1 MKKLQTKRPFYLPRI
16 GQRIVKTSIAVL
28 ITLLVYYLRGYRG
41 ADMPAE
47 AAITAIIC
55 MQPYVHDTREYAVS
69 RFIGTLI
76 GAAWG
81 LGFLL
86 LMLVFPRMGEV
97 LLIVY
102 LRMAVGVMLTL
113 YTCVL
118 VRRPDT
124 AGQAAIVFICV
135 VIAFPEIEEPLQQAL
150 TRFDGV
156 LLGTAAAI
164 LVNVF
169 RLPRDKER
177 SLVFFIKLSDLLPD
191 RFSQLP
197 AAALF
202 RLNYLYNDG
211 AKICIMSEHAPAFF
225 TLSLSQ
231 AKLSVPFIVMDGA
244 AIYDASENIY
254 LQAET
259 LEPAETEH
267 LRAHLDALGLSYFLY
282 TIHNGKICIFHQG
295 EMRAQEQAIYENMK
309 RSPYRSY
316 LEGAG
321 RRRSSTSRSST
332 GTTGSACWRR
342 SCAGTCGAGSSAS
355 SCAGSTPSPGSAA
368 STFTLPLLPCPSRK
382 SASWPSSGRRSRSCG
397 RGRCFSKPP
406 TRRSMTPCICC
417 TGSPISM
424 SRSRSTACSG
434 VKQNADTALTRERAP
449 DTIKIAAGGS
459 SNCLLRRSHAR
470 KNKSGHFACGYSVH
484 SRR

>member
-1 MKKLQTKRPFYLPRI
+1 MNTLQTRRTFYLPRI

-69 RFIGTLI
+69 RFLGTLI
-76 GAAWG
+76 GAVWG

-86 LMLVFPRMGEV
+86 LMLVFPRMGQV
-97 LLIVY
+97 LLLVY
-102 LRMAVGVMLTL
+102 LRMAIGVMLTL

-135 VIAFPEIEEPLQQAL
+135 VITFPEIEEPLQQAL

-156 LLGTAAAI
+156 LLGTVAAI
-164 LVNVF
+164 AVNVF
-169 RLPRDKER
+169 RLPRDKAR

-225 TLSLSQ
+225 TPSLSQ

-244 AIYDASENIY
+244 AIYDANENTY
-254 LQAET
+254 LQSET
-259 LEPAETEH
+259 LDPAETAH
-267 LRAHLDALGLSYFLY
+267 LRAHLDALDLSYFLY
-282 TIHNGKICIFHQG
+282 TIHHGKVCIFHQG
-295 EMRAQEQAIYENMK
+295 KLRTQEQTIYEHMK

-316 LEGAG
+316 LEGEIYRAEEIVYLKLIDEDDKILLLEKKLRRDLQG
-321 RRRSSTSRSST
+321 RHIRIAMRRERSVPGVSSLYFYT
-332 GTTGSACWRR
+332 
-342 SCAGTCGAGSSAS
+342 
-355 SCAGSTPSPGSAA
+355 
-368 STFTLPLLPCPSRK
+368 
-382 SASWPSSGRRSRSCG
+382 
-397 RGRCFSKPP
+397 
-406 TRRSMTPCICC
+406 
-417 TGSPISM
+417 
-424 SRSRSTACSG
+424 
-434 VKQNADTALTRERAP
+434 DTATMPLAEERLMAILREKDPALRPREVFLETPYQTEHDAMHLLHRLANLYEPLKILRLFPRLRAHLE
-449 DTIKIAAGGS
+449 KHG
-459 SNCLLRRSHAR
+459 
-470 KNKSGHFACGYSVH
+470 
-484 SRR
+484 

>member
-1 MKKLQTKRPFYLPRI
+1 MKTKEPKRKLYLPYI

-41 ADMPAE
+41 ADMPSE

-55 MQPYVHDTREYAVS
+55 MQPYVHDTGEYALN

-86 LMLVFPRMGEV
+86 LMLLFPHMGEN
-97 LLIVY
+97 LLLVY
-102 LRMAVGVMLTL
+102 LRMAVGVMLSL

-135 VIAFPEIEEPLQQAL
+135 VIAFPEIEQPLQQAL
-150 TRFDGV
+150 TRFTGV
-156 LLGTAAAI
+156 LLGTVAAVA
-164 LVNVF
+164 VNVF

-177 SLVFFIKLSDLLPD
+177 DLVFFVKLADLVPD

-197 AAALF
+197 AAARF

-211 AKICIMSEHAPAFF
+211 ARICLMSEHAPAFF
-225 TLSLSQ
+225 TLTMSQ

-244 AIYDASENIY
+244 AIYDANENSY

-259 LEPAETEH
+259 LDPAESSY
-267 LRAHLDALGLSYFLY
+267 LRGYLEELGISYFLY
-282 TIHNGKICIFHQG
+282 TIHHDKVCIFHQG
-295 EMRAQEQAIYENMK
+295 AMRAQEQIIFEHMK

-316 LEGAG
+316 LEGEIYTAEEIVYLKVIDEDDKILLLEKKLHRALKD
-321 RRRSSTSRSST
+321 RRLRTVM
-332 GTTGSACWRR
+332 RR
-342 SCAGTCGAGSSAS
+342 ER
-355 SCAGSTPSPGSAA
+355 SAA
-368 STFTLPLLPCPSRK
+368 GV
-382 SASWPSSGRRSRSCG
+382 SSLY
-397 RGRCFSKPP
+397 FY
-406 TRRSMTPCICC
+406 
-417 TGSPISM
+417 
-424 SRSRSTACSG
+424 
-434 VKQNADTALTRERAP
+434 ADTADMALAEERLMRILREKEPALRAREVFLDHP
-449 DTIKIAAGGS
+449 YQTEHDAMHLLHRLANLYEPLKI
-459 SNCLLRRSHAR
+459 LRLFPRLRAYLQR
-470 KNKSGHFACGYSVH
+470 KG
-484 SRR
+484 